1 MPRGFLLVWVRSPRA
16 ETGKE
21 KFPKLGSA
29 GLRAVSAGRQVPGRA
44 LGGAAAAA
52 RGRAAAEDEAAEP
65 VRGGA
70 RPSVRPS
77 ARPSVPPRR
86 GEGGSG
92 RAPASAPGWS
102 RSAAGHGAGS

>member
-1 MPRGFLLVWVRSPRA
+1 MWVRSPRA

-70 RPSVRPS
+70 RPSVRPPV
-77 ARPSVPPRR
+77 RPSVR
-86 GEGGSG
+86 
-92 RAPASAPGWS
+92 PAAE
-102 RSAAGHGAGS
+102 R